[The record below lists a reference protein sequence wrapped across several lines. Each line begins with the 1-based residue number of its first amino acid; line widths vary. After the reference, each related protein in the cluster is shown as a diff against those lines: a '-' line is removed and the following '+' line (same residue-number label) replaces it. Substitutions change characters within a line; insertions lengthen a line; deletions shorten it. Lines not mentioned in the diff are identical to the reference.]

1 MAPNVRSILC
11 TKCGAPLALHLP
23 RAKTIVCQ
31 HCRAQLD
38 LTKQPYEFLGFFRT
52 HKLQQPLRLGL
63 QAQLDGA
70 LFTLVGHVRYV
81 ESTWFWDEYLAIAED
96 GRALWIQYDEGA
108 FSLYT
113 PFAPQEPE
121 ALSPKATHVTVDG
134 QQHEITER
142 GNARVGFL
150 DGEFTFRV
158 KRGDLVQ
165 YVDAGALAV
174 ELTER
179 EVEFFSVRSID
190 RANLADAVGLS
201 LEELEAGCYSFDD
214 DDELEDVDYSD
225 PHHRARTGNNPF
237 GVIMGT
243 VLLVFFG
250 GFVVAMDNC
259 DDEDDGGAYVAGG
272 RSGFSGSG
280 SSGARTSGSSG
291 RGSFGGGFSGGK

>member
-38 LTKQPYEFLGFFRT
+38 LTKEPYELLGFFRS
-52 HKLQQPLRLGL
+52 HKLQHPLRLGL
-63 QAQLDGA
+63 QASLDGA

-81 ESTWFWDEYLAIAED
+81 ESTWFWDEYLGISED

-113 PFAPQEPE
+113 PFVPQEPE
-121 ALSPKATHVTVDG
+121 EIGAKATHVTVDG
-134 QQHEITER
+134 QQHRIQGR

-179 EVEFFSVRSID
+179 EVEFFQVRSID
-190 RANLADAVGLS
+190 KANLADAVGLT
-201 LEELEAGCYSFDD
+201 LEELEAGCYHF
-214 DDELEDVDYSD
+214 EEEDAGDGGHPTSSGRD
-225 PHHRARTGNNPF
+225 A
-237 GVIMGT
+237 VIGASSLGT
-243 VLLVFFG
+243 LGGLVVMVFFG
-250 GFVVAMDNC
+250 GVVLALEDC
-259 DDEDDGGAYVAGG
+259 GEELDEDGTFVAAG
-272 RSGFSGSG
+272 RSG
-280 SSGARTSGSSG
+280 SSGARSSGSPG